1 MLLSTKTNS
10 NPFPLLAAFE
20 ADPWKATAEH
30 YARCVTDKI
39 LAMASF
45 GLELEEEALRT
56 LGIGF
61 SDRSLGN
68 QLPSNQTAAG
78 RRIRER
84 LIQMGLYKENG
95 REALRGYITIP
106 LVDEEHRIT
115 GFEGYRLSNSGAVID
130 KLCVGTG
137 TRLQV

>member
-30 YARCVTDKI
+30 YARCATDKI

-84 LIQMGLYKENG
+84 YPIAQRRRPHSAHDHFDGPGCG
-95 REALRGYITIP
+95 RRVSQSLLDP
-106 LVDEEHRIT
+106 
-115 GFEGYRLSNSGAVID
+115 YR
-130 KLCVGTG
+130 
-137 TRLQV
+137 R